1 MESMDCRGVILAVVS
16 LLGALSQPLAAEVVA
31 SGKNLQIDRRTLEEA
46 AAADLEQ
53 LELERLQFEAKLKK
67 RQHQILEAKLRE
79 LVGRQLLTMEA
90 AARGVKPQELFDTIA
105 GEVEPPTSDE
115 VEQVY
120 AENES
125 RFNEPKEKVLP
136 RLEAYLKQEK
146 TREHVRRFLDQ
157 LAEKYEVQYHLE
169 PLRFD
174 VASAEAPALGPE
186 QAPVEVVEFSDFEC
200 PYCAE
205 ASATVKRLREEFG
218 DQVRVV
224 FRHFPISAI
233 HRHAQ
238 KAAEA
243 SLCAGEQGKFWEM
256 HDALFQDQ
264 DHLDVPGLKAKAREL
279 GLDGERFDQC
289 LDSGKYA
296 ARVRQDLRDGVKAGV
311 DGTPAFFVNGR
322 PVNGAV
328 AYEKLAAVVREEL
341 QSARSGDS
349 AGR

>member
-1 MESMDCRGVILAVVS
+1 MNCRAITLAVCGLAV
-16 LLGALSQPLAAEVVA
+16 ALCRPVAAEVVA
-31 SGKNLQIDRRTLEEA
+31 SGKNLQIDRRMLEEA
-46 AAADLEQ
+46 AASDLEQ

-67 RQHQILEAKLRE
+67 RRQQILEAKLKE

-90 AARGVKPQELFDTIA
+90 AARGVKPQELFNSLA
-105 GEVEPPTSDE
+105 EEVDPPTSEE

-120 AENES
+120 TENES

-146 TREHVRRFLDQ
+146 TREHVRQFIDE
-157 LAEKYEVQYHLE
+157 LAKKYGVEYHLE
-169 PLRFD
+169 PLRFEVGSD
-174 VASAEAPALGPE
+174 DAPALGPAG
-186 QAPVEVVEFSDFEC
+186 APVEVVEFSDFEC

-205 ASATVKRLREEFG
+205 ASSTVKRLREEFG

-224 FRHFPISAI
+224 FRQFPIAAI
-233 HRHAQ
+233 HRYAQ

-243 SLCAGEQGKFWEM
+243 SLCAAEQGKFWEM
-256 HDALFQDQ
+256 HDAMFQDQ
-264 DHLDVPGLKAKAREL
+264 QHLDVAALKAKAREL
-279 GLDGERFDQC
+279 GLDGESFDQC

-296 ARVRQDLRDGVKAGV
+296 ERVRQDLRDGVKAGV

-322 PVNGAV
+322 PFGGAV

-341 QSARSGDS
+341 EAAHGAA
-349 AGR
+349 AGGR